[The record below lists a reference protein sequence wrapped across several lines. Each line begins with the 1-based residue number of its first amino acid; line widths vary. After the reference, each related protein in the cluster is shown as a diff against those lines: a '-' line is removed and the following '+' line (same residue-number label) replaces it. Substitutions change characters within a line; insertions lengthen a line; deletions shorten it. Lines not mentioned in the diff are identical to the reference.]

1 MAEFKFGLIRLN
13 GDSSQYFL
21 QIRCSNKYQ
30 LIYQL
35 TVIQFISTRMKG
47 VNLSMMDLKSEVL
60 F

>member
-1 MAEFKFGLIRLN
+1 MAEFKFGLISLN
-13 GDSSQYFL
+13 GDCSRYFL